1 MRRKTKAQ
9 RILDYENEEDEEEEQ
24 KPDCFSVRRTRFK
37 CLIQQRLFGIVN
49 GMCFIPKESFV
60 SCQPDCPTERCTETE
75 KNVSCQRESRRK
87 YIIRCRFSEVRH
99 EGLGFYLKCGF
110 DVYL

>member
-37 CLIQQRLFGIVN
+37 CLIHQRLFGIVN
-49 GMCFIPKESFV
+49 GMCFIPKE
-60 SCQPDCPTERCTETE
+60 
-75 KNVSCQRESRRK
+75 
-87 YIIRCRFSEVRH
+87 
-99 EGLGFYLKCGF
+99 
-110 DVYL
+110 